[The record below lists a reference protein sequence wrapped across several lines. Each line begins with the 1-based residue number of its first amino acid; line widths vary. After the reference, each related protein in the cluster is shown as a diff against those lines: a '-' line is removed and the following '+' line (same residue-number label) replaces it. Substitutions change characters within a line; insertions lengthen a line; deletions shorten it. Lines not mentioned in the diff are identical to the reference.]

1 MNDLFIT
8 DYCLWVQCVSNDIL
22 SWLESELN
30 HLILKKS
37 DIQLDL
43 EETEL
48 EAKLLTLQVDAKDS
62 ELEDS
67 DDDPS

>member
-1 MNDLFIT
+1 M
-8 DYCLWVQCVSNDIL
+8 WVQCVSNDIL